1 METKNT
7 IFREKSM
14 ERISSPED
22 LNDYVRVAN
31 PGVWLTLAGVIALLI
46 GFIVWGIYGKLETTV
61 DALAVSDEGQTLC
74 YVREKDVS
82 AISDGMKLILADGTE
97 CTIAEVGVESLDS
110 DEVLSDYAKHII
122 NLSDGEWIHPVNIVE
137 ELPEGL
143 QAGKIVTESIH
154 PVSFIFNG

>member
-1 METKNT
+1 MDTKNS

-14 ERISSPED
+14 EKISSPED

-46 GFIVWGIYGKLETTV
+46 GFIVWGIYGKIETTV
-61 DALAVSDEGQTLC
+61 DVLAVSDEGQTFC
-74 YVREKDVS
+74 YVKEKDISAVS
-82 AISDGMKLILADGTE
+82 GGMKLILADGTE
-97 CTIAEVGVESLDS
+97 CTVSEIGDQSLDS
-110 DEVLSDYAKHII
+110 DEVLSDYAKHLI

-143 QAGKIVTESIH
+143 QAGKIVTESIQ